1 MPITTWAPGA
11 GYAPGAL
18 VRPKSNGFT
27 FTPIIFDPG
36 LEAGGGAWTLD
47 AGVTVTS
54 AQKFEGS
61 NALQFV
67 FSLGSGYMARAVTV
81 PCTPGKQITA
91 KCMIAHSAGA
101 SLQGGRVLIEWLDG
115 ALAVL
120 RTDAGNIVE
129 APGVLRWEESQITGI
144 APAGTVNVRVAML
157 ATGITAGTVY
167 GDSFT
172 WDYAEPSFHYELIYK
187 ATQAMTAQ
195 AGVNEPVWPV
205 VVGGTTVDGGVTW
218 TAIVANKVVWQCR
231 SILRSG
237 PLPPDAFGGP
247 GWPTVV
253 DGTVRNGTMQLR
265 AISRRVEDENCP
277 TSPIVALTASKV
289 FVGDNDIVSYCATN
303 EPLDWTTT
311 QDAGFLPFGLQ
322 QYGSNPVSAIGV
334 YRGNLVPYNSEAFQ
348 MWQADP
354 DPANM
359 GKIDELPIGSIYHRA
374 LSPVSNDLFFLSSQG
389 VRTVGIA
396 GGSTNLQAGDVGM
409 PIDPLIIDAVAQA
422 ETDGLEPIATYY
434 PNTGQYWLAF
444 PKADGTTEVFVYTMN
459 RVGQVGAWSRYLFPF
474 EISAFAQ
481 LGDKM
486 LVRAGESII
495 ELDDELLVD
504 FEGDED
510 EAEIVAT
517 LQWPWLDFGRPGGTK
532 MLHGFDIVGIGAPDI
547 EVGYD
552 QTNLGTFTDP
562 YPLPA
567 DSLPGQMIAFP
578 LSAPSLSVRL
588 TYTGAWEFNGL
599 NLYLSDFGGAP

>member
-1 MPITTWAPGA
+1 MPITTWQAGA
-11 GYAPGAL
+11 GYAPGAF
-18 VRPKSNGFT
+18 VRPKSYIPAIST
-27 FTPIIFDPG
+27 IIFDPG
-36 LEAGGGAWTLD
+36 LEAGGGAWALD
-47 AGVTVTS
+47 AGVTVINTV
-54 AQKFEGS
+54 KFEGS
-61 NALQFV
+61 NALQLV
-67 FSLGSGYMARAVTV
+67 GGAKHARAVAAF
-81 PCTPGKQITA
+81 CKPGQKITGSA
-91 KCMIAHSAGA
+91 MVAHSAA
-101 SLQGGRVLIEWLDG
+101 SPALQDIRVFLQWRDISNNLIRYDYGNVVLSSG
-115 ALAVL
+115 ALA
-120 RTDAGNIVE
+120 
-129 APGVLRWEESQITGI
+129 WEESTVTGI
-144 APAGTVNVRVAML
+144 APAGTESVIIGVVSNNSVA
-157 ATGITAGTVY
+157 AYA
-167 GDSFT
+167 DNFT
-172 WDYAEPSFHYELIYK
+172 WDYANPVAHYELIYK
-187 ATQAMTAQ
+187 ATQAATGQ
-195 AGVNEPVWPV
+195 AGQTEPLWPV
-205 VVGGTTVDGGVTW
+205 VVGGTVVDQDVTW
-218 TAIVANKVVWQCR
+218 TAVVANKVVWQCR

-237 PLPPDAFGGP
+237 PLPPNAFGGP

-253 DGTVRNGTMQLR
+253 GGTIQNGTMQLR

-277 TSPIVALTASKV
+277 TSGVVALTASKV
-289 FVGDNDIVSYCATN
+289 FVGDRDIVAYCATN

-322 QYGSNPVSAIGV
+322 QYGSNDVSAIGV
-334 YRGNLVPYNSEAFQ
+334 YRGNLVPFNSEAFQ

-409 PIDPLIIDAVAQA
+409 PIDPLIIEAVAQA

-444 PKADGTTEVFVYTMN
+444 PKADSTTEVFVYTMN

-510 EAEIVAT
+510 EGAITAT

-532 MLHGFDIVGIGAPDI
+532 MLHGFDIVGIGAPEI

-552 QTNLGTFTDP
+552 QTNLGTFTEP
-562 YPLPA
+562 YELPA
-567 DSLPGQMIAFP
+567 DSLPGQMIAFA
-578 LSAPSLSVRL
+578 LSAPSMSIRL
-588 TYTGAWEFNGL
+588 TYTGAWEFNAL
-599 NLYLSDFGGAP
+599 NLYMNDFGGAP

>member
-1 MPITTWAPGA
+1 MPITTWQAGA
-11 GYAPGAL
+11 GYAPGAF
-18 VRPKSNGFT
+18 VRPKLI
-27 FTPIIFDPG
+27 TPPFSTVIFDAG

-61 NALQFV
+61 NALQLV
-67 FSLGSGYMARAVTV
+67 GSLKQARAVAAF
-81 PCTPGKQITA
+81 CNPGQRIKGSAMVAHAAASPALQEIRVFLLWRD
-91 KCMIAHSAGA
+91 IANATIRFDYGNVVLSSGA
-101 SLQGGRVLIEWLDG
+101 
-115 ALAVL
+115 
-120 RTDAGNIVE
+120 
-129 APGVLRWEESQITGI
+129 LRWEASTVEAI
-144 APAGTVNVRVAML
+144 APAGTNSVIIGVIATNSVA
-157 ATGITAGTVY
+157 AYA
-167 GDSFT
+167 DSFT
-172 WDYAEPSFHYELIYK
+172 WDYANPVAHYELIYK
-187 ATQAMTAQ
+187 ATQAVTGQ
-195 AGVNEPVWPV
+195 AGQTEPLWPV
-205 VVGGTTVDGGVTW
+205 VVGGTVVDQDVTW
-218 TAIVANKVVWQCR
+218 TAVVANKVVWQCR

-247 GWPTVV
+247 GWPT
-253 DGTVRNGTMQLR
+253 TVGATISNGTMQLR

-277 TSPIVALTASKV
+277 TSGVVALTASKV
-289 FVGDNDIVSYCATN
+289 FVGDRDIIAYSATN
-303 EPLDWTTT
+303 EPLDWTTS

-322 QYGSNPVSAIGV
+322 QYGSNDVSAIGV
-334 YRGNLVPYNSEAFQ
+334 YRGNLVPFNSEAFQ

-354 DPANM
+354 DPANI

-422 ETDGLEPIATYY
+422 EADGLEPIATYY

-444 PKADGTTEVFVYTMN
+444 PKADSTTEVFVYTMN

-532 MLHGFDIVGIGAPDI
+532 MLHGFDIVGTGAPTI
-547 EVGYD
+547 EVGWD
-552 QTNLGTFTDP
+552 QTNLGTFTAP
-562 YPLPA
+562 YELPA
-567 DSLPGQMIAFP
+567 DSLPGQMIAFA
-578 LSAPSLSVRL
+578 LSAPSMSIRL
-588 TYTGAWEFNGL
+588 TYTGAWEFNAL
-599 NLYLSDFGGAP
+599 NLYMNDFGGAP